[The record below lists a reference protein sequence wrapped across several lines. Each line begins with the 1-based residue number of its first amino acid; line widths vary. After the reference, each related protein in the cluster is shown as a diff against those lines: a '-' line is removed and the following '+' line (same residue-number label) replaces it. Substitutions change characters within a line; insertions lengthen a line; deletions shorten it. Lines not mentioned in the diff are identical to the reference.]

1 MTERLTLSLSAWD
14 KRFSLFM
21 TLFNMYFTYIFY
33 RLPFF
38 SSFKVAY
45 SLPWPTIH
53 TFQKSTEVHVYPHKS
68 DNLSWQPREPH
79 IMIIFF
85 HHFLLWPPCM
95 GLFCCCIIFCGSDH
109 KESDCNAGGPSS
121 ILGSGRSPGEGNGNP
136 LQYSCLGILKNREA
150 WQATVHRVTK
160 SQAWPR
166 GYTLLLAPNCP
177 PIHP

>member
-1 MTERLTLSLSAWD
+1 
-14 KRFSLFM
+14 
-21 TLFNMYFTYIFY
+21 MYFTYIFY
-33 RLPFF
+33 RLPFL
-38 SSFKVAY
+38 SSFKEKRDDLILSHDQLATPFRKV
-45 SLPWPTIH
+45 
-53 TFQKSTEVHVYPHKS
+53 QKSIYIHVIQITS
-68 DNLSWQPREPH
+68 LSTQCWQPRELH
-79 IMIIFF
+79 IMRIFL
-85 HHFLLWPPCM
+85 HHFLLWPPCV